1 VSSSKEHMWK
11 KGPGVAEEQGQ
22 NVLDALPSDAYKW
35 KQGEYEAP
43 TNVLDSLPEDR
54 QKWHK
59 YTPEKSPLDQLS
71 DAHYSWKGPGA
82 QAPNPMD
89 ELNTKPHVWRGPGP
103 PAVNPMDQLDD
114 KPHQVCA
121 PRRAPLLPVRRAG
134 LLLLLS
140 AAPAS

>member
-1 VSSSKEHMWK
+1 MSSSKEHMWK

-82 QAPNPMD
+82 QA
-89 ELNTKPHVWRGPGP
+89 R
-103 PAVNPMDQLDD
+103 PASSQTIASSI
-114 KPHQVCA
+114 A
-121 PRRAPLLPVRRAG
+121 PRLCPPLPSARVRPR
-134 LLLLLS
+134 
-140 AAPAS
+140 